1 MPETADLSEARREI
15 DRIDG
20 ELVQL
25 LVRRLDTVA
34 AVAAAKRTSGKPV
47 NDPKREREILS
58 RIGAEVPPEYESAA
72 HLIFSTLFAVSKR
85 RQREIFGASEENA
98 PKDWKVAVVG
108 LGLIGGSFEKASKK
122 AGYEVAGLHHGDA
135 TGFEDANLIL
145 VCLPPEAVVPW
156 IRSHC
161 ASFANGA
168 LVVDIA
174 GVKGGIMSDIAKM
187 EKSGWTFV
195 GGHPMAGREVSGY
208 ENSLADLF
216 VGASMVLVPEE
227 GAKSPE
233 NLKAFFRSI
242 GFERVIE
249 TTAAKHDAMIAYTSQ
264 LCHVIATAYS
274 RDSLMP
280 ETSGFTAGSFAD
292 MTRIATQNPEIW
304 SELFMSNRQALL
316 DTLDGFIA
324 RLGEF
329 RAALERNDGAAIA
342 GIIESGAEAKRCEAC
357 LDRT

>member
-1 MPETADLSEARREI
+1 MHEISDLSEARREI

-20 ELVQL
+20 ELVKL
-25 LVRRLDTVA
+25 LVRRLDAVA
-34 AVAAAKRTSGKPV
+34 AVAAAKRASGKAV

-85 RQREIFGASEENA
+85 RQREIFGASEGNA

-122 AGYEVAGLHHGDA
+122 AGYDVVGLHHGDS

-145 VCLPPEAVVPW
+145 VCLPPGAVAPW
-156 IRSHC
+156 IKSHC
-161 ASFANGA
+161 ASFADGA
-168 LVVDIA
+168 VVVDIA
-174 GVKGGIMSDIAKM
+174 GVKGGIMADVAKI

-227 GAKSPE
+227 GEKCSE
-233 NLKAFFRSI
+233 SLKAFFRSI

-249 TTAAKHDAMIAYTSQ
+249 TTAAKHDALIAYTSQ
-264 LCHVIATAYS
+264 LCHVIATAYA
-274 RDSLMP
+274 RDSMLP

-292 MTRIATQNPEIW
+292 MTRIATQNPAIW
-304 SELFMSNRQALL
+304 SELFMSNRSALL
-316 DTLDGFIA
+316 DSLDGFIA
-324 RLGEF
+324 HLKEF
-329 RAALERNDGAAIA
+329 RSALESNDGAAIA
-342 GIIESGAEAKRCEAC
+342 DIIESGAEAKRGETCS
-357 LDRT
+357 DRA

>member
-1 MPETADLSEARREI
+1 MPDGPDLSEVRREI

-20 ELVQL
+20 ELVKL
-25 LVRRLDTVA
+25 LVKRLDAVA
-34 AVAAAKRTSGKPV
+34 GVAAAKRASGRPV
-47 NDPKREREILS
+47 NDPRREREILS

-72 HLIFSTLFAVSKR
+72 MLIFSTLFAVSKR
-85 RQREIFGASEENA
+85 RQREIFGAETENA
-98 PKDWKVAVVG
+98 PKDIKVAVVG
-108 LGLIGGSFEKASKK
+108 LGLIGGSFEKAARK
-122 AGYEVAGLHHGDA
+122 AGYGVVGLHHGDA

-156 IRSHC
+156 IRDRCS
-161 ASFANGA
+161 SFAEGA
-168 LVVDIA
+168 VVVDIA
-174 GVKGGIMSDIAKM
+174 GVKGEIMSEVAKV
-187 EKSGWTFV
+187 EKNGWTFV

-227 GAKSPE
+227 GAECPE
-233 NLKAFFRSI
+233 RLKAFFRSV

-249 TTAAKHDAMIAYTSQ
+249 TTAAKHDALIAYTSQ

-292 MTRIATQNPEIW
+292 MTRIATQNPAIW
-304 SELFMSNRQALL
+304 SELFLSNREPLL
-316 DTLDGFIA
+316 STLDGFIS

-329 RAALERNDGAAIA
+329 RDALERNDGAAIA
-342 GIIESGAEAKRCEAC
+342 GIIESGAEAKRGEAC
-357 LDRT
+357 SDRT